1 MYAMCETTSLTLL
14 LVHAAS
20 FFNSHLLSLTVR
32 AHIYLYHWRHTYT
45 CTKFPPPLRYHIHI
59 VISHSS
65 CSPMPFWCIYLQ
77 LLYQLRHCHHY
88 SKYHIITRRCIP
100 YITRIA
106 CQQIDLV
113 PGCCRISFVRKPS
126 IRRHQ
131 YCNHWHRYY
140 IIDHSHIDHGRE
152 RGTE

>member
-1 MYAMCETTSLTLL
+1 MLRLFSIPIFYHDCEGTYILVSLTAL
-14 LVHAAS
+14 
-20 FFNSHLLSLTVR
+20 
-32 AHIYLYHWRHTYT
+32 YLYKVSSSSSLPYTY
-45 CTKFPPPLRYHIHI
+45 CYISLILFAYALLMLPPLLK
-59 VISHSS
+59 V
-65 CSPMPFWCIYLQ
+65 P
-77 LLYQLRHCHHY
+77 HHY
-88 SKYHIITRRCIP
+88 RRCIS